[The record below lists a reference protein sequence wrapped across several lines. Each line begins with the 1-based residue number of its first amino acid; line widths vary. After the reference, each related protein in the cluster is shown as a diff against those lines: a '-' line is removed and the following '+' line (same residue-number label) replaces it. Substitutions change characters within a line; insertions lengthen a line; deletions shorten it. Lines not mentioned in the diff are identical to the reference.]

1 MDSNINFSGVR
12 FNRGKNEFSRELK
25 KAVNQYFKDKGIHQK
40 GNRILYLKSTFF
52 LLLLPALYLTL
63 LFAGLPV
70 WVNFILWT
78 MIGLTFAGIGF
89 NIMHDASH
97 GSFSTHPAIN
107 RIFTG
112 TLDLMGGCGFIWK
125 QKHGVNH
132 HTFTNIEG
140 LDDDLDIQPW
150 IRTNVNQKKYWFHKY
165 QHYYSLLLYSLT
177 YLMWVFVQD
186 FRKYFSGH
194 IGSTRMKKMGAADH
208 LTFWAGKITYVTL
221 FIILPVMQLGL
232 LQAIAGYLLAA
243 LVCGL
248 LLAIVFQLAH
258 LVEDTQFPLPDS
270 NNRLENDWMVHQL
283 QTTANFCT
291 HNKFISWFTGGLNFQ
306 VEHHLFP
313 NISHIHYPAI
323 NKLTRNICAE
333 FNIPYFEYQSFRAA
347 FRSHLSHLKTV
358 GRISS

>member
-1 MDSNINFSGVR
+1 M
-12 FNRGKNEFSRELK
+12 K
-25 KAVNQYFKDKGIHQK
+25 KAVSQYFKEKGIHQK
-40 GNRILYLKSTFF
+40 GNWRLYLKSTFF
-52 LLLLPALYLTL
+52 LLLLPTLYLTL

-70 WVNFILWT
+70 WINFILWA
-78 MIGLTFAGIGF
+78 MIGLTLAGIGF

-97 GSFSTHPAIN
+97 GSFSTHPRVN
-107 RIFTG
+107 RLFTG

-150 IRTNVNQKKYWFHKY
+150 IRTNVNQKKFWFHKY
-165 QHYYSLLLYSLT
+165 QHYYSIVLYSMT
-177 YLMWVFVQD
+177 YLLWVFVQD
-186 FRKYFSGH
+186 YRKYFSGR
-194 IGSTRMKKMGAADH
+194 IGTTRMKKMRILDH
-208 LTFWAGKITYVTL
+208 IYFWAGKTTYLTL
-221 FIILPVMQLGL
+221 FIVLPVLQLGL
-232 LQAIAGYLLAA
+232 FQALVGYLIAA
-243 LVCGL
+243 MVCGL

-270 NNRLENDWMVHQL
+270 NNKIENDWMIHQL

-291 HNKFISWFTGGLNFQ
+291 QNKLISWFTGGLNFQ

-313 NISHIHYPAI
+313 GISHVHYPAI

-333 FNIPYFEYQSFRAA
+333 FNIPYYEYQTFNAA
-347 FRSHLSHLKTV
+347 FRSHLSHLKVV
-358 GRISS
+358 GRFSS